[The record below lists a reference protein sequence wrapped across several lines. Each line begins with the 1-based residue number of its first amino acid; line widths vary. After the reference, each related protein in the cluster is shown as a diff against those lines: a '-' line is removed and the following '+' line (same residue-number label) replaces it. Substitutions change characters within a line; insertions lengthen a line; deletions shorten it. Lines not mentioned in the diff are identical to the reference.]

1 MLRVDVLRHRER
13 PRLPRRAPRHDHRE
27 LARKLTPRLH
37 HAAPPAKN
45 RHRLL
50 EIRRRRELHLAFSI
64 VAKIRR
70 LHHARQ
76 SHLSDRRRDI
86 PVERLRVGHMGK
98 PVRAQPRLLTLPVL
112 RRVQHVRP
120 RMQRHHRRD
129 PRQRRRRDVFKF
141 IRDDIDPAREFQQRA
156 GILVARVYLAIR
168 HRARRTTGL
177 RLIHVHTI
185 PERLRRLREHAPE
198 LPAAQHADRFS
209 RKNHGQKLRVERWA
223 LRAASPRSGPVFRL
237 LVCSVSSTLSSQ
249 PSPFPPPS
257 RQPRLQHLRRLRRP
271 KFLPRRARARI
282 ALRQQRRRK
291 QRRID
296 RPRLPDGKRRH
307 RHSSRHLH
315 DREQ

>member
-1 MLRVDVLRHRER
+1 MRVDVLRHRER

-86 PVERLRVGHMGK
+86 PVERLRVGHMGN

-156 GILVARVYLAIR
+156 GILVARVYLAVR

-209 RKNHGQKLRVERWA
+209 RKNHGQKLRVER
-223 LRAASPRSGPVFRL
+223 
-237 LVCSVSSTLSSQ
+237 
-249 PSPFPPPS
+249 
-257 RQPRLQHLRRLRRP
+257 
-271 KFLPRRARARI
+271 
-282 ALRQQRRRK
+282 
-291 QRRID
+291 
-296 RPRLPDGKRRH
+296 
-307 RHSSRHLH
+307 
-315 DREQ
+315 